1 MNKTYI
7 ATMGER
13 FFMSKI
19 AIATDSNSGI
29 TQAQGRE
36 LGIFVMPMPF
46 YINDELF
53 LEDITLSQEQFYQR
67 LEEGAD
73 VKTTQPAPGDVL
85 ELWERILKDYDE
97 LVYIPMSSGLSSS
110 CETAVMLAQDYSGRV
125 QVVNNQRISVTLRQS
140 ALDAQA
146 LAAARDWGCRLLV
159 VHTGFIPWVY
169 YPEWFVEK
177 SVEFWREFLPQVPEG
192 MVLCLENVMEPSP
205 QIPVDIIR
213 QVDDPRL
220 RLCLDV
226 GHANAEL
233 SRTPVMEW
241 VEVCRPYLR
250 HLHLHNNAGG
260 GDLHDP
266 LKRGT
271 IPVEQVLHALS
282 REEHLTYTLETLQAE
297 ENVRWLL
304 EKGFLTL

>member
-1 MNKTYI
+1 MRRELLYVSSIGEDCCEAARAFGLGIELAQFCTAARLDGAPPEPWELPVERCLSASSRFVLHGPFNELTPAAIDPLVLDVTKKRYRQAI
-7 ATMGER
+7 KKAHTMGIQ
-13 FFMSKI
+13 KI
-19 AIATDSNSGI
+19 VLHAG
-29 TQAQGRE
+29 
-36 LGIFVMPMPF
+36 
-46 YINDELF
+46 F
-53 LEDITLSQEQFYQR
+53 LPL
-67 LEEGAD
+67 
-73 VKTTQPAPGDVL
+73 
-85 ELWERILKDYDE
+85 
-97 LVYIPMSSGLSSS
+97 
-110 CETAVMLAQDYSGRV
+110 
-125 QVVNNQRISVTLRQS
+125 
-140 ALDAQA
+140 
-146 LAAARDWGCRLLV
+146 
-159 VHTGFIPWVY
+159 VY

-177 SVEFWREFLPQVPEG
+177 SVEFWREFLPQVPED

-205 QIPVDIIR
+205 QIPVDIVR

-271 IPVEQVLHALS
+271 IPVEQVLHALA

>member
-1 MNKTYI
+1 VPP
-7 ATMGER
+7 AGGETVCVPP
-13 FFMSKI
+13 FNELCPA
-19 AIATDSNSGI
+19 AIDP
-29 TQAQGRE
+29 
-36 LGIFVMPMPF
+36 L
-46 YINDELF
+46 
-53 LEDITLSQEQFYQR
+53 
-67 LEEGAD
+67 
-73 VKTTQPAPGDVL
+73 
-85 ELWERILKDYDE
+85 
-97 LVYIPMSSGLSSS
+97 
-110 CETAVMLAQDYSGRV
+110 AVSLARHRY
-125 QVVNNQRISVTLRQS
+125 
-140 ALDAQA
+140 AQA
-146 LAAARDWGCRLLV
+146 LAAAQDWGCRLLV

-271 IPVEQVLHALS
+271 IPVEQVLHALA

>member
-1 MNKTYI
+1 MFHAPFNELCP
-7 ATMGER
+7 A
-13 FFMSKI
+13 
-19 AIATDSNSGI
+19 AIDP
-29 TQAQGRE
+29 
-36 LGIFVMPMPF
+36 L
-46 YINDELF
+46 
-53 LEDITLSQEQFYQR
+53 
-67 LEEGAD
+67 
-73 VKTTQPAPGDVL
+73 
-85 ELWERILKDYDE
+85 
-97 LVYIPMSSGLSSS
+97 
-110 CETAVMLAQDYSGRV
+110 AVSLARHRY
-125 QVVNNQRISVTLRQS
+125 
-140 ALDAQA
+140 AQA
-146 LAAARDWGCRLLV
+146 LAAAQDWGCRLLV

-250 HLHLHNNAGG
+250 HMHLHNNAGG

-271 IPVEQVLHALS
+271 IPVEQVLHALT